1 MPGPKLGDCRVWVVL
16 VTFRA
21 SLEPQ
26 TGSSAVKTA
35 VKPGELL
42 TLSEKNL
49 TQRWEEEEKMS
60 GGPVEP
66 QNTPT

>member
-1 MPGPKLGDCRVWVVL
+1 MVA
-16 VTFRA
+16 FRG
-21 SLEPQ
+21 SREPQ

-49 TQRWEEEEKMS
+49 TQSWEEEEKMS
-60 GGPVEP
+60 GGAVEP
-66 QNTPT
+66 QKSPTCGEKGPSPFLTST

>member
-1 MPGPKLGDCRVWVVL
+1 ML
-16 VTFRA
+16 VAFRA

-35 VKPGELL
+35 VKPGALL

-66 QNTPT
+66 QKTPSWSEKGPSPFLTST